1 MYLQTGRPEEA
12 LALVAGQPRGRIV
25 PSMNGEYVATRALV
39 LAALGQQSAALADCG
54 EATAMTS
61 AVEAR
66 GYADAARNLVRFR
79 AGDPTSVIDAF
90 RHAESTTAW
99 DPLLTMLRAAPD
111 FAVAAA
117 QVEPSRDALRAL
129 CERIGDRALARQA
142 DVKIRTPASTIDD
155 QLSPRERE
163 VLGLIAQGLKN
174 SEIAGTLFVSEST
187 VKVHVRHILEKLN
200 VKTRAAAIARV
211 SSQ

>member
-1 MYLQTGRPEEA
+1 
-12 LALVAGQPRGRIV
+12 
-25 PSMNGEYVATRALV
+25 
-39 LAALGQQSAALADCG
+39 
-54 EATAMTS
+54 
-61 AVEAR
+61 
-66 GYADAARNLVRFR
+66 
-79 AGDPTSVIDAF
+79 
-90 RHAESTTAW
+90 
-99 DPLLTMLRAAPD
+99 MLRAAPD